1 MTTLTKQHAAA
12 PPMSDGPAAPSHPP
26 RGTPFWMLALLGVVL
41 ASALFGAG
49 GLWVYYGTAVFF
61 DLLAAG
67 IAACF

>member
-41 ASALFGAG
+41 ALALFGAG
-49 GLWVYYGTAVFF
+49 GLWV
-61 DLLAAG
+61 
-67 IAACF
+67 